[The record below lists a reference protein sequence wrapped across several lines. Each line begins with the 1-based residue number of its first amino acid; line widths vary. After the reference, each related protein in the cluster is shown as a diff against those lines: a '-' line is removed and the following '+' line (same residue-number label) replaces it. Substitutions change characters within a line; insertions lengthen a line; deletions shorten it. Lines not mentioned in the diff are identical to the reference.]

1 MLDDKYAEKLGRLLR
16 NSYSIKMED
25 QSDLSIG
32 KTIIGMMMYLQSEQE
47 RDLRDEANGKCS

>member
-16 NSYSIKMED
+16 NTYAIKMED
-25 QSDLSIG
+25 QSDLAIG
-32 KTIIGMMMYLQSEQE
+32 KTVIGTMIYLQSEQE